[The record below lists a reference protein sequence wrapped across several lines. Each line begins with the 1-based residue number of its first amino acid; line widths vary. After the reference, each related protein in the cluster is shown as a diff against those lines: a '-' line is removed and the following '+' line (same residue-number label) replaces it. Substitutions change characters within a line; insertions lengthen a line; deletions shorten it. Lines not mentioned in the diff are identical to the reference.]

1 MIVWKILKLT
11 WFLVI
16 FFVSGCFYVPKIE
29 ENKKNENCDL
39 ITKKM
44 TIENRGEF
52 PQGCNDECLLI
63 ALGVTSTS
71 YIVSG
76 TITVVGNTI
85 HWIEKQGRCEDSFIR
100 E

>member
-1 MIVWKILKLT
+1 MNVRKILQLT
-11 WFLVI
+11 WFVVI
-16 FFVSGCFYVPKIE
+16 FFVSGCFYVPKVE
-29 ENKKNENCDL
+29 ENKNENCDL

-85 HWIEKQGRCEDSFIR
+85 HWIEKQGRSEDCFIR

>member
-1 MIVWKILKLT
+1 MNVRKILQLT
-11 WFLVI
+11 LFLVI

-29 ENKKNENCDL
+29 ENKNENCDL

>member
-1 MIVWKILKLT
+1 MIVREILQLT
-11 WFLVI
+11 WFVVI

-29 ENKKNENCDL
+29 ENKNENCDL

-44 TIENRGEF
+44 TIEISGEF

-63 ALGVTSTS
+63 ALGVASTS

>member
-1 MIVWKILKLT
+1 MIVREILQLT
-11 WFLVI
+11 WFVVI

-29 ENKKNENCDL
+29 ENNNENCDL

>member
-1 MIVWKILKLT
+1 MIVRKLLKLT

-16 FFVSGCFYVPKIE
+16 FFISGCFYVPKIE
-29 ENKKNENCDL
+29 ENKNENCEL

-52 PQGCNDECLLI
+52 PQGCNAECLLI
-63 ALGVTSTS
+63 ALGVASTS

-76 TITVVGNTI
+76 FFAVVGITAP
-85 HWIEKQGRCEDSFIR
+85 
-100 E
+100 

>member
-1 MIVWKILKLT
+1 MIVREILQLT

-29 ENKKNENCDL
+29 ENKNENCDL

-44 TIENRGEF
+44 SIETRGEF

-71 YIVSG
+71 FIVSG
-76 TITVVGNTI
+76 TITVVGNTV
-85 HWIEKQGRCEDSFIR
+85 HWIEKQGRCEDSFLQ

>member
-1 MIVWKILKLT
+1 MDVRKILKLT
-11 WFLVI
+11 WFLVLL
-16 FFVSGCFYVPKIE
+16 FVSGCFYVPKNE
-29 ENKKNENCDL
+29 ENKNENCEL

-63 ALGVTSTS
+63 ALGLTSTS

>member
-1 MIVWKILKLT
+1 MIVRKLLKLT

-16 FFVSGCFYVPKIE
+16 FFISGCFYVPKIE
-29 ENKKNENCDL
+29 ENKNENCEL

-44 TIENRGEF
+44 TIQIKGEF
-52 PQGCNDECLLI
+52 PQECNDECLLI
-63 ALGVTSTS
+63 ALGVATTS

-76 TITVVGNTI
+76 SIAVVGNTV
-85 HWIEKQGRCEDSFIR
+85 HWIEKKGRCEDSYIL

>member
-1 MIVWKILKLT
+1 MIVREILQLT

-29 ENKKNENCDL
+29 ENKNENCDL

-44 TIENRGEF
+44 SIETRGEF

-71 YIVSG
+71 YIVSWY
-76 TITVVGNTI
+76 IAVVGNTV
-85 HWIEKQGRCEDSFIR
+85 HWIEKQGRCEDSFMQ

>member
-1 MIVWKILKLT
+1 MIVRKLLKLT
-11 WFLVI
+11 WVLVI
-16 FFVSGCFYVPKIE
+16 FFVSWCFFVPNID
-29 ENKKNENCDL
+29 ENKNENCVL

-63 ALGVTSTS
+63 ALGVATTS

-76 TITVVGNTI
+76 SIAVVGNTV
-85 HWIEKQGRCEDSFIR
+85 HWIEKKERCEDSYIL

>member
-1 MIVWKILKLT
+1 MNVRKILQLT
-11 WFLVI
+11 RFLVI

-29 ENKKNENCDL
+29 KNKNENCDL

>member
-1 MIVWKILKLT
+1 MIVRNILKLT
-11 WFLVI
+11 WVLVI

-29 ENKKNENCDL
+29 ENKNENCEL

-52 PQGCNDECLLI
+52 PQGCNDECLLV
-63 ALGVTSTS
+63 ALGVATTS

-85 HWIEKQGRCEDSFIR
+85 HWIEKQGRCEDSFMR

>member
-1 MIVWKILKLT
+1 MQSTVYFSLGSNLGDRYLNLSKCISL
-11 WFLVI
+11 
-16 FFVSGCFYVPKIE
+16 IE
-29 ENKKNENCDL
+29 KNKNENCEL

-63 ALGVTSTS
+63 ALGVATTS

-76 TITVVGNTI
+76 SIAVVGHTV
-85 HWIEKQGRCEDSFIR
+85 HWIEKQGRCEDSYIR
-100 E
+100 D

>member
-1 MIVWKILKLT
+1 MNVRKILQLT

-29 ENKKNENCDL
+29 ENKNENCDL

-44 TIENRGEF
+44 SIETRGEF

>member
-1 MIVWKILKLT
+1 MIVREILQLT
-11 WFLVI
+11 WFVVI
-16 FFVSGCFYVPKIE
+16 FFVSGCFYVPKIV
-29 ENKKNENCDL
+29 ENKNENCDL

>member
-1 MIVWKILKLT
+1 MNVRKILQLT
-11 WFLVI
+11 SFLVI

-29 ENKKNENCDL
+29 ENKNENCDL

>member
-1 MIVWKILKLT
+1 MDIRKILKLT
-11 WFLVI
+11 WFLVLL
-16 FFVSGCFYVPKIE
+16 FVSGCFYVPKIE
-29 ENKKNENCDL
+29 ENKNENCEL

-63 ALGVTSTS
+63 ALGVATTS

-76 TITVVGNTI
+76 SIAVVGNTV
-85 HWIEKQGRCEDSFIR
+85 HLIEKKGRCEDSYIL